1 MASGWAHSTWLPGL
15 QASCKCHFPR
25 ETSKINENLSSR
37 QLESRRECDFII
49 LRRINWG
56 VGEVEFCPWNFHL
69 WFCFFF
75 FAFFIWN
82 KLLLPPLETRDFF
95 LWKKFCF
102 LYGLAFLPFYVFC
115 FFIFTFALSVKGI
128 SEGVQ
133 TGEERL
139 AKFDTNHIL
148 SMCNGDLIRKI
159 VLLDICI
166 AIYTFLPLAYLIK
179 EVKE

>member
-1 MASGWAHSTWLPGL
+1 MEEVL
-15 QASCKCHFPR
+15 
-25 ETSKINENLSSR
+25 LSV
-37 QLESRRECDFII
+37 
-49 LRRINWG
+49 W
-56 VGEVEFCPWNFHL
+56 P
-69 WFCFFF
+69 CFS
-75 FAFFIWN
+75 
-82 KLLLPPLETRDFF
+82 PF
-95 LWKKFCF
+95 LCF
-102 LYGLAFLPFYVFC
+102 LF

-139 AKFDTNHIL
+139 AKFDTNHVL